1 MKLLFQRLF
10 RRDNII
16 VLILVIAAT
25 LSIFEIPQQFGVS
38 ETKIILIMLGF
49 LAIDSL
55 LEKIGYLET
64 IDTRTKRIE
73 HIIISHPN
81 AVALQTRQV
90 LQPFSERILGVKN
103 VFIFAISANALVMQN
118 TRIIENARRTGTN
131 FRFLL
136 ASPDNPALRAA
147 SLSSP
152 SSANI
157 DTQVQW
163 INDTVKTLKTM
174 AKTKA
179 RGKLEL
185 RLYQGVP
192 TTSLIGYDP
201 RRDTGWIQVEPHVYR
216 QAPASRPLFIVQ
228 ASSRSEWFDF
238 YRDMIAELWEDGQE
252 VALQ

>member
-16 VLILVIAAT
+16 VLILVIAAA
-25 LSIFEIPQQFGVS
+25 LSIFDIPQTIGVS

-64 IDTRTKRIE
+64 IDSRTKRIE
-73 HIIISHPN
+73 HVIISHPN

-90 LQPFSERILGVKN
+90 LQIFSERILGVKN

-118 TRIIENARRTGTN
+118 TRTIEKARRTGTN

-136 ASPDNPALRAA
+136 LSPDNPALKSAF
-147 SLSSP
+147 LSSP
-152 SSANI
+152 SSSDF

-163 INDTVKTLKTM
+163 INDTVKTLKTI
-174 AKTKA
+174 AQTKA
-179 RGKLEL
+179 KGKLEL
-185 RLYQGVP
+185 RLFQGLP
-192 TTSLIGYDP
+192 TTSLIGYDADH
-201 RRDTGWIQVEPHVYR
+201 DTGWIQVEPHVYR

-238 YRDMIAELWEDGQE
+238 YREMITELWEDGEE
-252 VALQ
+252 VIF